1 MSAGGRIAVVTGA
14 STGIGEATARALAA
28 KGWHCVL
35 VARRREL
42 LERVAREIQGTAEPC
57 DLLDRQAVVALGERL
72 VAEHGSIGM
81 LVNNAGALSR
91 GTFLEVELDELERIA
106 RLNYLSGVWLTHS
119 LLPALRR
126 AGEESSA
133 HVVNVASIGGTIAFP
148 AATAYSASKH
158 AQVAFSRSL
167 RAALR
172 SSGVRV
178 HTIMPGF
185 VVTEGFPH
193 PRFWETRLGRR
204 FVVGP
209 ERVANEIVAAV
220 EKGKDEVVIPRF
232 PYGLAPIA
240 QALFPTL
247 TTRVMAFD
255 SYRKTPSR

>member
-1 MSAGGRIAVVTGA
+1 MTAGDRIAVVTGG
-14 STGIGEATARALAA
+14 STGIGEATARALAE
-28 KGWHCVL
+28 KGWRCVL
-35 VARRREL
+35 VARRREP
-42 LERVAREIQGTAEPC
+42 LERIAEEIGGVAEPC
-57 DLLDRQAVVALGERL
+57 DLLDREAVVALGRRL
-72 VAEHGSIGM
+72 VDEHGAIGL
-81 LVNNAGALSR
+81 LVNNAGALVR
-91 GTFLEVELDELERIA
+91 GTFLEVDLDDLERVT
-106 RLNYLSGVWLTHS
+106 RLNYLSGVWLTHT
-119 LLPALRR
+119 LLPALERA
-126 AGEESSA
+126 AGEGDA

-167 RAALR
+167 RSALR
-172 SSGVRV
+172 PTGVRV

-209 ERVANEIVAAV
+209 ERVAAAILGAV
-220 EKGKDEVVIPRF
+220 EKGKDEVVVPWF
-232 PYGLAPIA
+232 PYALAPIA

-255 SYRKTPSR
+255 SYRKDSD